1 MLTALLFSS
10 PPHEG
15 GRKCSGVI
23 DNTVRASASRVLF
36 CVGDYAVRLMPKIS
50 GISSLS
56 LSCVLHF
63 PLQEGGREHSS
74 AIQASIYLPFGFLPL
89 PPTSRKKERV
99 IAVVSARL
107 RGRAEDRGGTVGHC
121 SSALPDIYCLP
132 VSVATT
138 HVCPPPPPLR
148 YGRGRG
154 LVCVLF
160 TLLDALLKAKMR
172 PQIWLP
178 LLTI

>member
-1 MLTALLFSS
+1 MQWCD
-10 PPHEG
+10 
-15 GRKCSGVI
+15 RQY
-23 DNTVRASASRVLF
+23 SASRVLF
-36 CVGDYAVRLMPKIS
+36 CVGNYAVRLMPKIS

-56 LSCVLHF
+56 LSLLCS
-63 PLQEGGREHSS
+63 PLPPPGGGREHSS

-138 HVCPPPPPLR
+138 HVCPPPLQLR

-154 LVCVLF
+154 LVCVYFSPFWMLYSKRRWGLRYGCLF
-160 TLLDALLKAKMR
+160 
-172 PQIWLP
+172 LP
-178 LLTI
+178 FDRESHPPSD